1 MESQLTETQSA
12 INQARLIMESFDP
25 SGAMTIGFDE
35 PTYTLT
41 AEQMGIIA
49 GALYLADCDL
59 DYLISNHVI

>member
-1 MESQLTETQSA
+1 
-12 INQARLIMESFDP
+12 MESFDP

-49 GALYLADCDL
+49 SALYLADCDL
-59 DYLISNHVI
+59 DYLIGNHVI